1 MTCRSGC
8 ACLMYPFA
16 VYRTHCFA
24 HEHVAVWEVL
34 YHAISAMYVTT
45 LQTTNTTVVSEP
57 FGCIMIHN
65 TAYTTVGPQL
75 CSCLFVL
82 SMWISEDST
91 CIFVRGK
98 GLHGAVAL
106 TILRS
111 GVRVRASQE
120 KGYRYPRCLENGFI
134 CSMGYRSD
142 QLGNTVSARRTMSR
156 LDFRS
161 WTQTLNSVCFFVA
174 PWHASLSV
182 IRAMKA
188 YFVAEMGPKMVGAAT
203 P

>member
-16 VYRTHCFA
+16 VYKTRCFA

-45 LQTTNTTVVSEP
+45 LQTTNTTVVSGP
-57 FGCIMIHN
+57 VGCIMIHN

-111 GVRVRASQE
+111 GVRVGASQE

-142 QLGNTVSARRTMSR
+142 QLGNTVSARPSDESFRLPVLDPDVKFCLFFCRTMACQPFSNQSHESI
-156 LDFRS
+156 FR
-161 WTQTLNSVCFFVA
+161 
-174 PWHASLSV
+174 
-182 IRAMKA
+182 
-188 YFVAEMGPKMVGAAT
+188 G
-203 P
+203 